1 MALNFIRIM
10 PHGLPHRTF
19 GLRLHA
25 PWSHGRSFSGHRLC
39 HSECLCGLAGNVLHG
54 DALAHSVLPGIV
66 FAYWAGF
73 SLLWGALGAAV
84 LVVAGIGWA
93 SRKEGLREDAAIGVV
108 FAGFFALGILML
120 SKVATAADLGH
131 ILFGNILGV
140 SKQDLVFMAVV
151 TIFVVLA
158 TVLAFKELVAASF
171 DPSHARA
178 IGLSPSLV
186 RFILLG
192 LLALTTVVALRT
204 VGVVLVLALLVTPG
218 AAASMVSKRLGA
230 SWFFRSPLPSFPP
243 FLVFMHPTMPMFL
256 LAQPLFWPSQCSFC
270 FLQALGKSKKNVVNA
285 WLNEIIHHPLSQ

>member
-1 MALNFIRIM
+1 MDFLIEPLGYDFMLR
-10 PHGLPHRTF
+10 GLTG
-19 GLRLHA
+19 GLLAATACAILSAFVVWR
-25 PWSHGRSFSGHRLC
+25 GMSFM
-39 HSECLCGLAGNVLHG
+39 G

-140 SKQDLVFMAVV
+140 SKQDLIFMAIV
-151 TIFVVLA
+151 TVFVVLA
-158 TVLAFKELVAASF
+158 TVLTFKELVAASF

-218 AAASMVSKRLGA
+218 APASMVSKRLWGIMALSVSLAFLSTILGFYA
-230 SWFFRSPLPSFPP
+230 SYYADVPSGPAIVLALTLFFLFFSGIGQIQKHRRQRRS
-243 FLVFMHPTMPMFL
+243 
-256 LAQPLFWPSQCSFC
+256 
-270 FLQALGKSKKNVVNA
+270 
-285 WLNEIIHHPLSQ
+285 